1 MCARAVRA
9 FVCVCAQ
16 VCACVRARV
25 CPICASTCALY
36 ACLCAQGWV
45 WCICTRGRACMPVR
59 VGVRARGLHVV
70 GGEISKTSVHRR
82 DPSWGPDPREH
93 QEGVTT
99 HQAPKLSA
107 GLASGLR

>member
-45 WCICTRGRACMPVR
+45 WCICTRGRGCMPVC
-59 VGVRARGLHVV
+59 VGARAHGLHVV
-70 GGEISKTSVHRR
+70 DGEISKTS
-82 DPSWGPDPREH
+82 WGPVPREH

-99 HQAPKLSA
+99 YQAPKLSA